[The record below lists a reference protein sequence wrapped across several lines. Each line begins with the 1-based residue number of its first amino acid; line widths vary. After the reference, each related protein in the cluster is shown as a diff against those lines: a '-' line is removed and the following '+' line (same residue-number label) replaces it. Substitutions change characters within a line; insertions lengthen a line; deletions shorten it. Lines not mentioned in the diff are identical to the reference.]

1 MLRRLLVL
9 GAGGFLGRSLAQH
22 VVDEGGADL
31 ALHFRTDDEPG
42 SCAHDVE
49 THTLDLLTCPAGA
62 IVGMVDRVRPDVV
75 VNCTGLTV
83 GQPDELRAANVD
95 VVTRLIDELDGRNDV
110 HLVHFGSAAEYGIQP
125 YRGPVL
131 ETTRPVPRSA
141 YSISKLEAT
150 RRLQTAASESRLSVT
165 VLRLFNPVG
174 RFSPPTTLPGSAAR
188 KIEQALRRGAE
199 SISLGPL
206 DSWRD
211 YIDVRDIARA
221 VLAVADSTPPSG
233 MVLNV
238 GRGEATGTRDLVAGL
253 AAIAGYRG
261 SIDESDA
268 GSLRSQTVD
277 WQCADVEQIK
287 RTLGWSAIH
296 SIDESL
302 ADLWTETSAC
312 RELAD
317 D

>member
-1 MLRRLLVL
+1 MSVRLLVL

-22 VVDEGGADL
+22 VVETRGAEL
-31 ALHFRTDDEPG
+31 VLHYRSEDDPG
-42 SCAHDVE
+42 TCGHDVE
-49 THTLDLLTCPAGA
+49 THALDLLTCPAGA
-62 IVGMVDRVRPDVV
+62 IADMIDHVRPDVV
-75 VNCTGLTV
+75 VNCAGLTV

-95 VVTRLIDELDGRNDV
+95 LVARLIDELDGRRDL

-150 RRLQTAASESRLSVT
+150 RRLQAAASQSRLSVT

-174 RFSPPTTLPGSAAR
+174 RFSPPATLPGSAAR
-188 KIEQALRRGAE
+188 KIDQALRRGTGF
-199 SISLGPL
+199 ITLGPL

-211 YIDVRDIARA
+211 YIDARDIARA
-221 VLAVADSTPPSG
+221 VLAIAETTLPTGV
-233 MVLNV
+233 VLNV
-238 GRGEATGTRDLVAGL
+238 GRGEAVGSRDLVASL
-253 AAIAGYRG
+253 AAIAGYGG
-261 SIDESDA
+261 SIVESEA

-277 WQCADVEQIK
+277 WQCADVEEIK
-287 RTLGWSAIH
+287 RTLGWSPIYAIE
-296 SIDESL
+296 ESL
-302 ADLWTETSAC
+302 AELWSGIRPCQEY
-312 RELAD
+312 AD

>member
-1 MLRRLLVL
+1 MSRRLLVL

-22 VVDEGGADL
+22 VVDEGGAEL
-31 ALHFRTDDEPG
+31 VLHYRTEDDPG

-62 IVGMVDRVRPDVV
+62 IVDMVDRVRPDVV

-83 GQPDELRAANVD
+83 GQPDQLRAANVE
-95 VVTRLIDELDGRNDV
+95 VVARLIDELDGRGDV
-110 HLVHFGSAAEYGIQP
+110 HLVHFGSAAEYGMQP

-131 ETTRPVPRSA
+131 ETTRPVPRGA
-141 YSISKLEAT
+141 YSISKLGAT
-150 RRLQTAASESRLSVT
+150 KRLQTAASESRISVT

-188 KIEQALRRGAE
+188 KIDQALRRGAE
-199 SISLGPL
+199 SITLGPL

-211 YIDVRDIARA
+211 YIDARDIARA
-221 VLAVADSTPPSG
+221 VLAVVDTPPPSG

-238 GRGEATGTRDLVAGL
+238 GRGEATATRDLISSL
-253 AAIAGYRG
+253 AAIAGYDG
-261 SIDESDA
+261 SIIEDDA

-287 RTLGWSAIH
+287 RTLGWSATHPIE
-296 SIDESL
+296 ESL
-302 ADLWTETSAC
+302 ADLWSEVSTC
-312 RELAD
+312 REYAD

>member
-1 MLRRLLVL
+1 MSRRLLVL

-22 VVDEGGADL
+22 VVDDGGADL
-31 ALHFRTDDEPG
+31 VLHYRTEDDPG

-62 IVGMVDRVRPDVV
+62 IVGMIDRVRPDVV

-95 VVTRLIDELDGRNDV
+95 VVARLIGELDGRSDV

-131 ETTRPVPRSA
+131 ETTRPVPRGA
-141 YSISKLEAT
+141 YSISKLGAT
-150 RRLQTAASESRLSVT
+150 RRLQAAASESRISVT

-174 RFSPPTTLPGSAAR
+174 RFSPTTTLPGIAAR
-188 KIEQALRRGAE
+188 KIDHALRRGAG
-199 SISLGPL
+199 SITLGPL

-211 YIDVRDIARA
+211 YVDVRDIARA
-221 VLAVADSTPPSG
+221 VLAVADTRPPSG
-233 MVLNV
+233 LVLNV
-238 GRGEATGTRDLVAGL
+238 GRGEATATRDLVAGL
-253 AAIAGYRG
+253 AAVAGYSG
-261 SIDESDA
+261 SIVEDDT

-287 RTLGWSAIH
+287 RILGWSAIH
-296 SIDESL
+296 PIDDSL
-302 ADLWTETSAC
+302 ADLWSEVSTC
-312 RELAD
+312 REFAD